1 MPGPEALVIG
11 LGVSAVV
18 WFALFEVIRRR
29 AGTAESRVQT
39 LAIVGAV
46 GTFVLMTAAL
56 AVALKHWG

>member
-29 AGTAESRVQT
+29 AGTPEARSDN
-39 LAIVGAV
+39 LAAIGAL
-46 GTFVLMTAAL
+46 GTFLLMTAAL
-56 AVALKHWG
+56 GVALKNWM